1 MEERFEIYES
11 LFEHPGWALF
21 VKEHIVPAVRD
32 VPKAAFENATSI
44 EQIIAAR
51 IVRDKLAGLDAL
63 PKIIAAQKEE
73 YAEQAEQEAQP
84 EWLHD

>member
-1 MEERFEIYES
+1 MERFEIYES

-21 VKEHIVPAVRD
+21 VEEHIVPAIRD

-44 EQIIAAR
+44 EEIIAAR

-63 PKIIAAQKEE
+63 PQLIAAQREE
-73 YAEQAEQEAQP
+73 YELELEEGEKP